1 MRSHPYRLYGALS
14 LLVILGFVALCIAA
28 FQQVFTKTDDVRVH
42 IAYSGQQLLQ
52 GSDVK
57 VRGIIVGSVG
67 SITSNGNGA
76 DLHLKMQPGMMKDI
90 PTNVVARL
98 VPKTLFGEKYVDLV
112 LPSNPAPTH
121 LTNGSV
127 IHEDHT
133 KPALEI
139 DQALNDLLPLLRT
152 VQPVKLD
159 QTLNAVATALQG
171 RGQELGTTIEQLD
184 TYLKG
189 FNPQLP
195 TLQHDVTALSGVTRT
210 YNQAADPLLRML
222 SNLTVTST
230 TVVDEQAQI
239 ARLLA
244 DVTGAASTTRDLLA
258 LNATNIV
265 NVNSVNRPVISLL
278 ARYSPEFP
286 CFFRGDAGLIPRI
299 HDAVPKSPPGLSH
312 AAHVQVEFV
321 PAFPTYKNPI
331 DLPQFADKRGPN
343 CYGLPHPKLSLP
355 VIHFKDGIQDDP
367 RFDKQGQSGGLGNA
381 SSSSPSMG
389 NAGTAAEQRAFNSLL
404 GPALGMPAASVPDV
418 ADLLWGPMARG
429 NAVKLS

>member
-1 MRSHPYRLYGALS
+1 MRKHPYRLYGALF
-14 LLVILGFVALCIAA
+14 LLVVFGFIALCIAA
-28 FQQVFTKTDDVRVH
+28 FQQVFSTTDDVRVH
-42 IAYSGQQLLQ
+42 IAFSGQQLLP

-57 VRGIIVGSVG
+57 IRGIIVGSVG
-67 SITSNGNGA
+67 SISSTGQGA
-76 DLHLKMQPGMMKDI
+76 DLHLKMQPGMVKDI
-90 PTNVVARL
+90 PTNVTARL

-112 LPSNPAPTH
+112 VPPNPASTH
-121 LTNGSV
+121 LHNGSV
-127 IHEDHT
+127 ITQDHT

-139 DQALNDLLPLLRT
+139 DQALDDLLPLLKT

-159 QTLNAVATALQG
+159 QTLSAIATALQG
-171 RGQELGTTIEQLD
+171 RGQELGTTIQQFD

-195 TLQHDVTALSGVTRT
+195 TLQHDMTALSGVTRT
-210 YNQAADPLLRML
+210 YSQAADPLLRML
-222 SNLTVTST
+222 GNLTVTSN
-230 TVVDEQAQI
+230 TVVNEQTQI
-239 ARLLA
+239 VRLLA
-244 DVTGAASTTRDLLA
+244 DVTGAATTTRDLLA
-258 LNATNIV
+258 LNAANIV
-265 NVNSVNRPVISLL
+265 NVNSVNRPVVSLL

-312 AAHVQVEFV
+312 AAHVVVEFV

-331 DLPQFADKRGPN
+331 DLPQFQDKRGPN

-355 VIHFKDGIQDDP
+355 VVHYKDGVQDDP
-367 RFDKQGQSGGLGNA
+367 RFDNQGQSGGVGA
-381 SSSSPSMG
+381 SPSSLSMG
-389 NAGTAAEQRAFNSLL
+389 NAGTAAEQSAFNSLL

-429 NAVKLS
+429 NSVKLS